1 MFRYPMTLWVAAALA
16 CTTLSASAATCRKPE
31 YPPESLKLGEEGIS
45 LIGFLI
51 RPDGTVA
58 RSVVL
63 NSSGSADLDR
73 ETVAALSKCPFKPVT
88 KDGQPVEAWEQ
99 VMYLWK
105 LDDDPGMARAKHAA
119 AAAASRGDV
128 GARYQLS
135 MLVGPNPD
143 PGRALV
149 LLRSAAELGLA
160 HAQFEMGRSHEKG
173 LNGATV
179 DIEEAMRWY
188 RKAAD
193 QGDVFAIQR
202 VEQGLLP

>member
-1 MFRYPMTLWVAAALA
+1 MRRYLSLLFAVVALA
-16 CTTLSASAATCRKPE
+16 WSTAACAATCSKPE

-45 LIGFLI
+45 LIGFLV
-51 RPDGTVA
+51 RADGTVA
-58 RSVVL
+58 RAVVL

-73 ETVAALSKCPFKPVT
+73 ETMAALSKCPFKPLT

-99 VMYLWK
+99 VMYLWAM
-105 LDDDPGMARAKHAA
+105 DDDPGMARAKRAA
-119 AAAASRGDV
+119 AVAASKGDA

-135 MLVGPNPD
+135 MLVGPKPD

-149 LLRSAAELGLA
+149 LLRSAADLGLA
-160 HAQFEMGRSHEKG
+160 HAQFEMGRSYEKG

>member
-1 MFRYPMTLWVAAALA
+1 MRRYLSLLFAVVALA
-16 CTTLSASAATCRKPE
+16 WSTAACAGTCRKPE

-45 LIGFLI
+45 LIGFLV
-51 RPDGTVA
+51 RADGTVA
-58 RSVVL
+58 RAVVL

-73 ETVAALSKCPFKPVT
+73 ETMAALSKCPFKPVT